1 MPGEWPKKK
10 KNRQK
15 KKKKERKKMDTREK
29 MGQKGPDIDNKN
41 FNDEIILGV
50 KFYYIKPQRS
60 QADW

>member
-1 MPGEWPKKK
+1 M
-10 KNRQK
+10 
-15 KKKKERKKMDTREK
+15 KMDTREK